1 MEPITRNNLS
11 DQIFERISGQIIR
24 NELKPGEII
33 YETQISKDL
42 GVSRSP
48 VRDALHMLEQIR
60 LVDKTPKGSYQVT
73 TLTPE
78 LIASLYDT
86 AIILYQYAF
95 AKAAKNAGAGD
106 LAEMEKFVAEIEN
119 SLGDKALDRYL
130 TNVSRM
136 ARVILRAAGNPI
148 VERIAL
154 ELMPTAERVQWTAM
168 TYLPEQM
175 SAIVGHLRQGYVH
188 IAAGNPDAAAKAFYD
203 FATRHITIVLNAVEM
218 PKRPVQTGSGIPNAE

>member
-1 MEPITRNNLS
+1 MKPLARNNLS
-11 DQIFERISGQIIR
+11 DQIFDRISGQIIR

-95 AKAAKNAGAGD
+95 AKAAENARAAD
-106 LAEMEKFVAEIEN
+106 VAEMEKFVAEIEN
-119 SLGDKALDRYL
+119 SLEDKSLDRYL

-136 ARVILRAAGNPI
+136 ARVVLRAAGNPI

-175 SAIVGHLRQGYVH
+175 TAIVEHLRQGYVH
-188 IAAGNPDAAAKAFYD
+188 IAAGRPNDAAKAFYD
-203 FATRHITIVLNAVEM
+203 FATRHITIVLDAMES
-218 PKRPVQTGSGIPNAE
+218 PAG

>member
-1 MEPITRNNLS
+1 MEPIARNNLS

-24 NELKPGEII
+24 NELKAGEII

-73 TLTPE
+73 TLAPE

-86 AIILYQYAF
+86 AILLYQYAF
-95 AKAAKNAGAGD
+95 AKAAENAGAED
-106 LAEMEKFVAEIEN
+106 LSEIEKFLTEIEN
-119 SLGDKALDRYL
+119 SLEDQSLDRYL

-175 SAIVGHLRQGYVH
+175 TAIVEHLRQGYVH
-188 IAAGNPDAAAKAFYD
+188 IAAGRSDAAAKAFYD
-203 FATRHITIVLNAVEM
+203 FATRHITIVLDAME
-218 PKRPVQTGSGIPNAE
+218 RPAK